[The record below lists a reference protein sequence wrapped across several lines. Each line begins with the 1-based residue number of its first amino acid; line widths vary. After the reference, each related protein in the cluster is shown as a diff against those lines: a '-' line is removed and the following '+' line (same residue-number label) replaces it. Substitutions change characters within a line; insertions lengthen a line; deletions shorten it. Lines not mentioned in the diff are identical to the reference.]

1 MAAAPHLV
9 YPRLMYSGSVA
20 VIGGG
25 AWGLALSAAAT
36 RTGTAAF
43 IHSRRPLK
51 DHLPKGVEQLTEL
64 ADVAK
69 RARVIVLATPSEVA
83 REVAKRLGDVVDGRH
98 LLVHGVRGLE
108 GEALTAISQ
117 VLREETPARRVGALG
132 GPVLSED
139 LLAGKP
145 SVLVCGSHFP
155 EVNEAIT
162 RAFGSA
168 TLRVYATSDLTGLE
182 WASALV
188 GCLAIGVGYAQE
200 LGINAGLV
208 AALISR
214 GVEEA
219 GRVAAAA
226 GGQERTLLGLAGY
239 GDLLASIS
247 QSERPEVLVGAA
259 LARGKT
265 VEEAVKVAKL
275 RVEAVD
281 LLPRIASWIEER
293 GVTAPIFRAL
303 AGSLLT
309 SSRSPEAIIHEL
321 MTSPIQKLA

>member
-1 MAAAPHLV
+1 M
-9 YPRLMYSGSVA
+9 
-20 VIGGG
+20 
-25 AWGLALSAAAT
+25 
-36 RTGTAAF
+36 
-43 IHSRRPLK
+43 
-51 DHLPKGVEQLTEL
+51 
-64 ADVAK
+64 
-69 RARVIVLATPSEVA
+69 
-83 REVAKRLGDVVDGRH
+83 
-98 LLVHGVRGLE
+98 
-108 GEALTAISQ
+108 
-117 VLREETPARRVGALG
+117 
-132 GPVLSED
+132 
-139 LLAGKP
+139 
-145 SVLVCGSHFP
+145 CGSHFP
-155 EVNEAIT
+155 EVNDAVT
-162 RAFGSA
+162 KAFGSA
-168 TLRVYATSDLTGLE
+168 TLRVYATADLTGLE

-247 QSERPEVLVGAA
+247 QSERPEVMVGAA
-259 LARGKT
+259 LARGKS

-281 LLPRIASWIEER
+281 LLPRIATWIEER

-309 SSRSPEAIIHEL
+309 SSRSPEAIVHEL
-321 MTSPIQKLA
+321 MTSPVQKLA